1 MHSRPA
7 RAAVRLPIGQIA
19 GHRTATPAVNTAD
32 RPGALPRPRVLTSDG
47 CSGSSYLWW
56 FSSQLFALHTGFA
69 TVGPSGMMTPAEW
82 EAFARERPD
91 VKLVPDSANSEY
103 LSGENFPIHF
113 MVNHTLPRTEW
124 RFDAGFRMVKR
135 TWDQVVVD
143 HVFEGTDTLHTP
155 TGRGKPL
162 EERTVLRSPE
172 AGPAACAPHSPAG
185 NCTANAMVVKMLL
198 YQMFQP
204 GVGPALKALR
214 PLLVHTYRRNWLGRL
229 ACRIK
234 DITTHEMY
242 GQPVY
247 ANGTRAFIY
256 FERRSHPESPTF
268 ANLNLTS
275 VRFGLTE
282 AMKSG
287 CGTEGLTGYP
297 WYDSN
302 RTVMTALAKT
312 VGLELDDFP
321 HLSEESLV
329 AFEYEP
335 EGSPGFV
342 QSLTDWKTFMRA
354 WGVEPDEAVILKA
367 MRAQGI
373 ASRTRSVPRDTV
385 YNWGEVDALL
395 RELASS
401 PDPKHCNWTWLGDA
415 D

>member
-1 MHSRPA
+1 MF
-7 RAAVRLPIGQIA
+7 RAIRTLSAGLIGQ
-19 GHRTATPAVNTAD
+19 G
-32 RPGALPRPRVLTSDG
+32 
-47 CSGSSYLWW
+47 
-56 FSSQLFALHTGFA
+56 GF
-69 TVGPSGMMTPAEW
+69 
-82 EAFARERPD
+82 F
-91 VKLVPDSANSEY
+91 
-103 LSGENFPIHF
+103 FF
-113 MVNHTLPRTEW
+113 
-124 RFDAGFRMVKR
+124 FF
-135 TWDQVVVD
+135 
-143 HVFEGTDTLHTP
+143 F
-155 TGRGKPL
+155 
-162 EERTVLRSPE
+162 
-172 AGPAACAPHSPAG
+172 
-185 NCTANAMVVKMLL
+185 
-198 YQMFQP
+198 FFF
-204 GVGPALKALR
+204 LK
-214 PLLVHTYRRNWLGRL
+214 
-229 ACRIK
+229 
-234 DITTHEMY
+234 
-242 GQPVY
+242 VY

-297 WYDSN
+297 WHDSN
-302 RTVMTALAKT
+302 KTVMTALAQT

-373 ASRTRSVPRDTV
+373 ASRTRSAPRDTV

-395 RELASS
+395 RELANS

>member
-1 MHSRPA
+1 MDTHPRSSAVAILGLSVLVLLARELRMHSRPA
-7 RAAVRLPIGQIA
+7 RAAVRVPIGQIA
-19 GHRTATPAVNTAD
+19 GHRTAAPAVNTAD
-32 RPGALPRPRVLTSDG
+32 RPGMLPRPRVLTSDG

-124 RFDAGFRMVKR
+124 RFDAGFQMVKR
-135 TWDQVVVD
+135 TWDQVVVN

-242 GQPVY
+242 GQPVM
-247 ANGTRAFIY
+247 NGFKFVIFHPDSTRTVPVPGVDFDPLASVLPAAFAS
-256 FERRSHPESPTF
+256 FLSHARRCRYHRPMSG
-268 ANLNLTS
+268 NLPRVSTCF
-275 VRFGLTE
+275 VRFARFRRG
-282 AMKSG
+282 
-287 CGTEGLTGYP
+287 
-297 WYDSN
+297 
-302 RTVMTALAKT
+302 
-312 VGLELDDFP
+312 
-321 HLSEESLV
+321 
-329 AFEYEP
+329 
-335 EGSPGFV
+335 
-342 QSLTDWKTFMRA
+342 
-354 WGVEPDEAVILKA
+354 
-367 MRAQGI
+367 
-373 ASRTRSVPRDTV
+373 
-385 YNWGEVDALL
+385 
-395 RELASS
+395 
-401 PDPKHCNWTWLGDA
+401 
-415 D
+415 